1 MSQHD
6 LPLPGYDD
14 LPVGAIESRARTLGE
29 KDVRRLY
36 DYEKEHA
43 DRVRV
48 VQILENRLVALHTG
62 AAEPSGGNPQAF
74 APEAGQASAGGSPVS
89 PAIEGPTQ
97 NPPSQGVPTN
107 PAQPRT

>member
-14 LPVGAIESRARTLGE
+14 LPVGAIETRARTLGE
-29 KDVRRLY
+29 KEVRTLV
-36 DYEKEHA
+36 DYEKAHA
-43 DRVRV
+43 NRVRV

-62 AAEPSGGNPQAF
+62 AAEPSGGDPQAF
-74 APEAGQASAGGSPVS
+74 APESGRGSAGGSPVS
-89 PAIEGPTQ
+89 PATEGPAR
-97 NPPSQGVPTN
+97 NPPSQGTPAN